1 MKLCLD
7 VSHAYTCSRHE
18 TRKLAQAFAGRISQ
32 IHFSGTYRRK
42 SHRSLR
48 KVSKAFM
55 LSIQPIMEL
64 DVPIVIEEDMEV
76 ESMHYVHEEIA
87 YCKSLF
93 G

>member
-18 TRKLAQAFAGRISQ
+18 TKQLAQAFADRISQ
-32 IHFSGTYRRK
+32 IHLSGNYRRK
-42 SHRSLR
+42 SHQSLR

-55 LSIQPIMEL
+55 LSIRPIMEL
-64 DVPIVIEEDMEV
+64 DVPIVIEEDMGI
-76 ESMHYVHEEIA
+76 ESMRYVREEIEH
-87 YCKSLF
+87 CKSLF